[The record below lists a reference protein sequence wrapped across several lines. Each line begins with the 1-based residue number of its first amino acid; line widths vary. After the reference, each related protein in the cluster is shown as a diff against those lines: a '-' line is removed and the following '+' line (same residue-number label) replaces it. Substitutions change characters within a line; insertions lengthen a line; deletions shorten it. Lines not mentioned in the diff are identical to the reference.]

1 MGRGG
6 WVYLGY
12 LINLQHQWIHNLPIF
27 RNWVL
32 PFIHRVPPSNI
43 MWWFACGIQAFITM
57 LLKILR
63 CRLFLILLSDSSPAK
78 RECDLSRPKHRH
90 LKLIQRYLTPPKECS
105 TCWKK
110 LLDFFSEGLWTLKWP
125 KIMSFFLFIERMK
138 DRKAYP
144 LAPRKPLHTFR
155 IVSYPNDLW

>member
-27 RNWVL
+27 HNWVL
-32 PFIHRVPPSNI
+32 QFIHRVPPSNI
-43 MWWFACGIQAFITM
+43 NMWWFACGILAFTAM
-57 LLKILR
+57 LLNSSFGFFTCQKGMWARFRLWTGAREILF
-63 CRLFLILLSDSSPAK
+63 CHGDPKLSDPSK
-78 RECDLSRPKHRH
+78 WMD
-90 LKLIQRYLTPPKECS
+90 YLLEGMVGICS
-105 TCWKK
+105 A
-110 LLDFFSEGLWTLKWP
+110 GLWTLKWP
-125 KIMSFFLFIERMK
+125 KTMSFFLFIERMK